1 MHSAYNID
9 VHIYNIRTTYFVI
22 VGKYIIYVHE
32 L

>member
-9 VHIYNIRTTYFVI
+9 VHIYNIGTTYFDI